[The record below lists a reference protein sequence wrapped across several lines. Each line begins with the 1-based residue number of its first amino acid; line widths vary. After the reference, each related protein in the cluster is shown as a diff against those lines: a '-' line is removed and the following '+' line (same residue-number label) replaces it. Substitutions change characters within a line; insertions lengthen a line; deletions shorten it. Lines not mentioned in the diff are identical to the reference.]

1 VALYTRVNG
10 VAQSNYMTGKHTVAK
25 VAISTTR
32 NTLTIRR
39 TGEQLHFYVNG
50 AEVEDSPHP
59 YRPFKGNGVGFISFA
74 DAIKF
79 QYLTVQLG
87 K

>member
-10 VAQSNYMTGKHTVAK
+10 VAQANYMMGKPTVAK
-25 VAISTTR
+25 VPISTTR

-39 TGEQLHFYVNG
+39 TGEQLHFYING
-50 AEVEDSPHP
+50 KEVEDSPHP
-59 YRPFKGNGVGFISFA
+59 FRPFKDNGVGFISFTEA
-74 DAIKF
+74 VKF
-79 QYLTVQLG
+79 QYLTVQIG